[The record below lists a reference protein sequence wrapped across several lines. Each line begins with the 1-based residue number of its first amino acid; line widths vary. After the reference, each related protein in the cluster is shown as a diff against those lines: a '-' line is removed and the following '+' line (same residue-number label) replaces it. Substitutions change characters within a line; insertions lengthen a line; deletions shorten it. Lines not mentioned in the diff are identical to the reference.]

1 MFFFYFNYIFKQFFK
16 LRYNIISWTTTG
28 YYKYPSNRGYYVFP
42 NIFLFITCDC
52 VYWLLLAPLLAPP
65 PESCRWFI
73 LSPRPAL
80 FMVFVH
86 EKVNPATQA
95 SFDPHAKPFRGPLFQ
110 CFLSICLIQ
119 LSHALSFSLAPFAG
133 SDDAV
138 PPHFHIDVLGSRE
151 IEDNIITPKHKE
163 GIYSKRANMK
173 KGKMHISVSISSTI
187 FAEFKRIVHSKNL
200 NSHHLLTLI

>member
-1 MFFFYFNYIFKQFFK
+1 M
-16 LRYNIISWTTTG
+16 
-28 YYKYPSNRGYYVFP
+28 
-42 NIFLFITCDC
+42 
-52 VYWLLLAPLLAPP
+52 
-65 PESCRWFI
+65 
-73 LSPRPAL
+73 LSPSPAL

-86 EKVNPATQA
+86 EKGNPGTQA
-95 SFDPHAKPFRGPLFQ
+95 SFDPHAKPFRGPLLQ

-119 LSHALSFSLAPFAG
+119 LSHALSSLAPFAG

-151 IEDNIITPKHKE
+151 IEDNIITPKHME

-173 KGKMHISVSISSTI
+173 RGKMHISVSISSTI

-200 NSHHLLTLI
+200 NCHHLLTHI